1 MRLLRSIRLNW
12 GLRPQTPG
20 IYRFQA
26 RMACGGGGLS
36 RLLPF
41 RLLSRRSGCV
51 PALPYPPLRY
61 FQSGSHQP
69 RRAMI
74 FHRTATTPLT
84 FCLTRGVHPKGG
96 RVVRVGNREP
106 GQGLGDLR
114 PESAPAQPDVE
125 DAADRQPGAAGQGGG
140 ADSARLRESRPVAE
154 GPDTSG
160 RETVQGTRGEDHGAG
175 DGGRGSLPAV
185 AQGSEAGGGFHREP
199 PELTPNKRSH
209 ANMRNPHRIVYNLN
223 VIRNALTGLA
233 AFILG
238 DLP

>member
-20 IYRFQA
+20 IYRFRA
-26 RMACGGGGLS
+26 RMVCHGGGWS

-84 FCLTRGVHPKGG
+84 FCLTRGVHPTETFNFLGFTHICG
-96 RVVRVGNREP
+96 TNRKT
-106 GQGLGDLR
+106 GKFTVHRRTMGKR
-114 PESAPAQPDVE
+114 MA
-125 DAADRQPGAAGQGGG
+125 
-140 ADSARLRESRPVAE
+140 ARLKELRVKLRQRMHARPK
-154 GPDTSG
+154 T
-160 RETVQGTRGEDHGAG
+160 T
-175 DGGRGSLPAV
+175 
-185 AQGSEAGGGFHREP
+185 
-199 PELTPNKRSH
+199 
-209 ANMRNPHRIVYNLN
+209 
-223 VIRNALTGLA
+223 
-233 AFILG
+233 
-238 DLP
+238 